1 MVGTADRSELGM
13 YRVRVDGGS
22 SRRVPVDSAEIA
34 RQEGEPGMGGLL
46 LYIGGLS
53 ALVCRQV

>member
-13 YRVRVDGGS
+13 QWALVGREA

-34 RQEGEPGMGGLL
+34 RQEGFERSSSDPHG
-46 LYIGGLS
+46 
-53 ALVCRQV
+53 